1 MWKFSEYEGLNGQ
14 HSFLF
19 RLCYGHIA
27 YPCGHIYSSVRFCFV
42 CLVPGISTTFQ
53 QTYGSGLTLSLWIK
67 PSIIEAKCVILYD
80 MNTLSRAL
88 LIFIGIIGTSCAPLI
103 TICCE
108 PHDTLIIV
116 DDLIRGEGI
125 VKYQP
130 QRGQKIIKVQCTR
143 DTLNFHEYYIQV
155 SKKITFHNIYLT
167 NL

>member
-1 MWKFSEYEGLNGQ
+1 MLWAYCVPMWSYLFECEI
-14 HSFLF
+14 LF
-19 RLCYGHIA
+19 RLSRTRYFHNLPADIRIRS
-27 YPCGHIYSSVRFCFV
+27 HTLFV
-42 CLVPGISTTFQ
+42 D
-53 QTYGSGLTLSLWIK
+53 K